1 MSTFLLQV
9 QFHQTQGAEQQEEQL
24 QQEEGTA
31 TSRVHR
37 QENTGVQPRTLRSG
51 RGCQGNDKHAY
62 REAQRT
68 AKTL

>member
-37 QENTGVQPRTLRSG
+37 
-51 RGCQGNDKHAY
+51 
-62 REAQRT
+62 
-68 AKTL
+68 